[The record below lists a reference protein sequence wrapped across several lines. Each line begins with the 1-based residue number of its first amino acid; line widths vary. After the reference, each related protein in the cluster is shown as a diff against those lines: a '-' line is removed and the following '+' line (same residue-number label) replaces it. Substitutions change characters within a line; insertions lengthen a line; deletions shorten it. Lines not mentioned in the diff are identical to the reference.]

1 MRRITLLIMFA
12 TAVLAVAAF
21 PAFATTPEALT
32 ITVNRGAAGDFWSAS
47 GAFAD
52 SGTLADNPRHPPTRT
67 GTYHVVRTY
76 SGSNGTFEVRADVKI
91 LPTATPGVFE
101 VTGYWT
107 IISGTGGYA
116 NLHGTG
122 TLTET
127 FDANAGT
134 VTGTWEG
141 SVHFD

>member
-1 MRRITLLIMFA
+1 MHRIALLVMFA
-12 TAVLAVAAF
+12 AAVLAVVAL

-32 ITVNRGAAGDFWSAS
+32 ITVDRGAAGDFWSAS
-47 GAFAD
+47 GAFTD
-52 SGTLADNPRHPPTRT
+52 SGTLADSPQGPPTRS
-67 GTYHVVRTY
+67 GTYHVFRIY
-76 SGSNGTFEVRADVKI
+76 SGSSGTFEARADVKI
-91 LPTATPGVFE
+91 VTTATPGVFE

>member
-1 MRRITLLIMFA
+1 MRRIALLIALTTSVLTVAAVPALA
-12 TAVLAVAAF
+12 TA
-21 PAFATTPEALT
+21 PQALT
-32 ITVNRGAAGDFWSAS
+32 IAVDRGGAGDFWSAS
-47 GAFAD
+47 GAFTDSGMLAD
-52 SGTLADNPRHPPTRT
+52 SPQRPPTRT

-76 SGSNGTFEVRADVKI
+76 SGSGGTFDVRADVKI
-91 LPTATPGVFE
+91 TATATPGVFD
-101 VTGYWT
+101 VSGYWT
-107 IISGTGGYA
+107 IISGTGTYA

-141 SVHFD
+141 TVHFN